1 MIMHEASLMKNLM
14 NQILKIAREQGAQS
28 VLRIRV
34 KLGALSHMSPEH
46 FQEHFDQI
54 SPGTIAE
61 GAILETI
68 QLTNPRDPLAQDI
81 LLESIEVEEPNV
93 ENS

>member
-1 MIMHEASLMKNLM
+1 MHEASLMKGLM
-14 NQILKIAREQGAQS
+14 KKIEAVAEENGATKIIS
-28 VLRIRV
+28 IKV

-61 GAILETI
+61 GAHIEAEQMTDLS
-68 QLTNPRDPLAQDI
+68 DPHAQEI
-81 LLESIEVEEPNV
+81 LLESVDVNKP
-93 ENS
+93 